1 MKRKTT
7 IQELEMRVIELE
19 ETLNAQQRE
28 LERLRESEELYRE
41 FIEGTQDLV
50 TRVDGKG
57 RFLYVNHMDRK
68 IFGFPKGQCIG
79 QSVFNFMHPD
89 DKEPSRAAFDGWISD
104 CLTNLTFEHRL
115 VNQVTG
121 EIFDMLCTVNL
132 RYDDTGR
139 LTGVNSIARDLT
151 ERKLAERELKQL
163 THNLQERVK
172 ELNCLY
178 GISNLRERHDFSL
191 DDILQEIVDIIPA
204 SLQYP
209 EISCA
214 QVQFEGYAHRTAN
227 FRSTP
232 WKLSRNI
239 EVHND
244 HVCTLEVCYL
254 HEKSEWKGEPFL
266 EEEKNLIN
274 AIAERIGNIIEREWA
289 EIDLRRHREYL
300 EELLSERTVELAKS
314 EQKLQQEI
322 EKRQEAEEAL
332 FNAENG
338 V

>member
-1 MKRKTT
+1 MKRKPT
-7 IQELEMRVIELE
+7 IKELEIRVRDLE
-19 ETLNAQQRE
+19 ETLNAQQHE
-28 LERLRESEELYRE
+28 LERLKESEKLYRE

-50 TRVDGKG
+50 TRVDGRGCLK
-57 RFLYVNHMDRK
+57 YVNHMARK
-68 IFGFPKGQCIG
+68 IFGCPKDQCIG

-89 DKEPSRAAFDGWISD
+89 DKKPSRAAFDGWISD

-121 EIFDMLCTVNL
+121 EMFDMLCTVNL
-132 RYDDTGR
+132 RYDDAGR

-151 ERKLAERELKQL
+151 ERKRTEKELQQL

-178 GISNLRERHDFSL
+178 GISSLRERHDFSL

-214 QVQFEGYAHRTAN
+214 QVQFEGYAHKTAN

-232 WKLSRNI
+232 WKLSRDI
-239 EVHND
+239 EVLTD

-254 HEKSEWKGEPFL
+254 HEKPEWKGEPFL

-332 FNAENG
+332 FNAENE